1 MSAAQSEGS
10 LGVDIPQGGGANPE
24 GGTGSSGQHGG
35 GGEVMRGDGV
45 DAQCYGRRQY
55 SLKLL
60 RLRSG
65 SQEKPWRGPVSG
77 LSRAGRRL
85 SRAGGDACR
94 WHQVQG
100 ERRCSFPFT
109 TCIPTFTLTFLS
121 DSLTLP
127 HYARHLQHT
136 QLSFQHYYFPLQ
148 LPLTRARAHAH
159 LHALACPLACI
170 LLPPGA
176 TRPFSSSRARGSQP
190 ALIDP
195 PAHSLVLLHCRQNVQ
210 LRRRP
215 ALGQRCVTCVSSICL
230 RSDAVCCRAELSGAR
245 VLTKSSLTWVG
256 T

>member
-45 DAQCYGRRQY
+45 DAQCYGRRQC

-94 WHQVQG
+94 W
-100 ERRCSFPFT
+100 RRYRARGAPRSHLPPGYLPYLT
-109 TCIPTFTLTFLS
+109 LLTFTFAFLS

-127 HYARHLQHT
+127 HYARPLHRT
-136 QLSFQHYYFPLQ
+136 QLSFQHYSLPLQ
-148 LPLTRARAHAH
+148 LPATRASAHAH

-170 LLPPGA
+170 RLPPGA
-176 TRPFSSSRARGSQP
+176 TRPFFHFSRARGPQP

-195 PAHSLVLLHCRQNVQ
+195 PAHAPALLHCRQNVQ
-210 LRRRP
+210 LIRRRP
-215 ALGQRCVTCVSSICL
+215 ALGQRYVTCIRLFASGVTQF
-230 RSDAVCCRAELSGAR
+230 AAGLS
-245 VLTKSSLTWVG
+245 
-256 T
+256 